1 MWEASNNLS
10 VLQEFVPKLVN
21 YFDWWRTTRDA
32 NGDYLVSIFHGW
44 ESGLDAS
51 PIYDPSYGL
60 PEDITHPKWDELY
73 PHFLEFILYY
83 KWGYNW
89 NQTEIIERKHPAL
102 PGSNYFIVQ
111 DVGVNSVYASG
122 WGVLSDLAANFDKNL
137 SAYCKAHQLNA
148 ENAILSKLWSK
159 DLERFISTYTDK
171 DGNTQ
176 VVDYEVVQSL
186 FPLLLDTIPTQM
198 VNSIVNTQLT
208 NSSKF
213 WLSYPVPSVSA
224 SDARFNP
231 VFVDSNDLMWRG
243 PTWPILNWFVMEGL
257 SKHGF
262 NSTMETLMDRWI
274 ALYEKAGVW
283 EQYNPETGANYGV
296 EGLGMSTLIVDWLYK
311 LGRV

>member
-1 MWEASNNLS
+1 MVYLFFLISFLFFLLS
-10 VLQEFVPKLVN
+10 L
-21 YFDWWRTTRDA
+21 
-32 NGDYLVSIFHGW
+32 
-44 ESGLDAS
+44 
-51 PIYDPSYGL
+51 
-60 PEDITHPKWDELY
+60 
-73 PHFLEFILYY
+73 HF
-83 KWGYNW
+83 
-89 NQTEIIERKHPAL
+89 II
-102 PGSNYFIVQ
+102 
-111 DVGVNSVYASG
+111 
-122 WGVLSDLAANFDKNL
+122 
-137 SAYCKAHQLNA
+137 
-148 ENAILSKLWSK
+148 
-159 DLERFISTYTDK
+159 
-171 DGNTQ
+171 GNTQ